1 METRLLLSSSVLYGL
16 ADVAVVAVGG
26 FLLLP
31 LYTRVLSQAEF
42 GHYVAVRANID
53 ILTYALHLGIPSA
66 AARLYFDSRKAG
78 EQHAYFSSVIWMFLA
93 ALILLGTVSLLW
105 GGTLWHLLSP
115 AVPVQPA
122 LPFALA
128 ISAAGFFSALS
139 VVWLRSEGKVFAVVG
154 LQLGASAVMAMVATV
169 ALLAGNMRL
178 EGILLALLV
187 SALVPAAAL
196 PALLG
201 RRFRWRP
208 RHADMV
214 QTLKY
219 ALPVLVGYLAYFVLN
234 RFSTLLLQRHVSSE
248 ELGIFGLA
256 QQLSMIVAMA
266 CTSFG
271 AALQPMIFSSDA
283 AHVNVSL
290 SKAGRLLLIM
300 MTAVLAAV
308 LLFADELIALV
319 APHGYAHGLGA
330 LSVLAIGNFTL
341 AATLVSETALLY
353 HHKIKTS
360 VAISIASAAV
370 AAGLGL
376 WLVPTHHIAGGA
388 LAVVGGFV
396 IRMLISQWAAWRLT
410 GTSRWRQALG
420 GMALAIGIGWGALQI
435 QALPL
440 ATPALLGVKAAA
452 FGLVGV
458 ALFLFHRKS
467 SLF

>member
-1 METRLLLSSSVLYGL
+1 MDTRRLLSSSALYGL

-31 LYTRVLSQAEF
+31 LYTRALSQAEF

-66 AARLYFDSRKAG
+66 VARLYFDRRKVG
-78 EQHAYFSSVIWMFLA
+78 EQHAYVSSVLWMFLA
-93 ALILLGTVSLLW
+93 TLALLCAVSLLW
-105 GGTLWHLLSP
+105 GGPLWRLLSP

-128 ISAAGFFSALS
+128 ISAASFLAALS
-139 VVWLRSEGKVFAVVG
+139 VVWLRSEGKVLAVVG
-154 LQLGASAVMAMVATV
+154 LQLGASAVMAAVATA
-169 ALLAGNMRL
+169 ALLAGHMRL

-196 PALLG
+196 PVLLG

-208 RHADMV
+208 RRADLV
-214 QTLKY
+214 LTLKF

-248 ELGIFGLA
+248 ELGVFGLA

-271 AALQPMIFSSDA
+271 SALQPMIFGSDA
-283 AHVNVSL
+283 AHVNEALAKV
-290 SKAGRLLLIM
+290 GRLLLLM
-300 MTAVLAAV
+300 MTAVFAAL
-308 LLFADELIALV
+308 LLFAHELIALV
-319 APHGYAHGLGA
+319 APHGYGHGLGA
-330 LSVLAIGNFTL
+330 LAVLAVGNFTL

-353 HHKIKTS
+353 HHMIKTS
-360 VAISIASAAV
+360 VTISIASAAV

-376 WLVPTHHIAGGA
+376 WLVPTHHVTGGA
-388 LAVVGGFV
+388 LALAGGYFV
-396 IRMLISQWAAWRLT
+396 RMLMSQWAAWRLT
-410 GTSRWRQALG
+410 GMSRWRPALG
-420 GMALAIGIGWGALQI
+420 GMAAAAGIGCAALQI

-440 ATPALLGVKAAA
+440 AAPALLGVKAAA
-452 FGLVGV
+452 LALVGV
-458 ALFLFHRKS
+458 ALLIFHRKS
-467 SLF
+467 S